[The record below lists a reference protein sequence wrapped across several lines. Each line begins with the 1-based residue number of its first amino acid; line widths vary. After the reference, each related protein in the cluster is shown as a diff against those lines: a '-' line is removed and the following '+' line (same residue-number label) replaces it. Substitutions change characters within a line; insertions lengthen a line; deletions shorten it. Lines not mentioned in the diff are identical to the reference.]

1 MADGYDRDYV
11 ILGLDRSNFYNCRCS
26 SLKLKR
32 TSRNKADVARAG
44 WPSRST
50 FLQKNGEPE
59 PEVGAPKL
67 SAITIHH
74 TETREQ
80 VQRVWAEGSCRGG

>member
-1 MADGYDRDYV
+1 MLLALDGRHV
-11 ILGLDRSNFYNCRCS
+11 AHFY
-26 SLKLKR
+26 K
-32 TSRNKADVARAG
+32 
-44 WPSRST
+44 
-50 FLQKNGEPE
+50 KNGEPE

-74 TETREQ
+74 SETREQ